1 MPPGKIGNME
11 KEQFEIIRN
20 TYSGKKVFLT
30 GHTGFKGS
38 WLLVWLHSLGCE
50 IKGYSIDESIL
61 YKKIGGNS
69 LCNSVIADIC
79 DRERLKKELLDF
91 EPDFIF
97 HLAAQPLV
105 RLSYELP
112 VETLEVNVIGTAN
125 LLNSIRFLKKACSSV
140 FVTTDKVY
148 ENNEWIYPYRE
159 NERLGGYDPYSA
171 SKAASEIVISSYR
184 NSFFNINKFSEHQK
198 PIASARAGNVIGG
211 GDFSHDRII
220 PDLVKAFRSNQKLI
234 VRNATSIRPWQHVV
248 EPLGGYLLLGA
259 LLSSN
264 PEKFGDAWNFGPD
277 STENVPVKTLV
288 EMAIKIWGKGNV
300 QYLKSENQPHE
311 AGLLKLDISKANQL
325 LNWFPKYNAIKSVQV
340 AIEWYKNDHLGDES
354 RELILKDI
362 KEYLN

>member
-1 MPPGKIGNME
+1 MPPGKIGSME
-11 KEQFEIIRN
+11 KEQFESIRN

-184 NSFFNINKFSEHQK
+184 NSFFNNNKFSEHQK

-220 PDLVKAFRSNQKLI
+220 PDLVKAFRNNQKLI

-277 STENVPVKTLV
+277 STENVSVKTLV
-288 EMAIKIWGKGNV
+288 EMAINIWGKGNV

-340 AIEWYKNDHLGDES
+340 AIEWYKNDHLGCES